1 MKIFIHGLESSG
13 SGYKGRF
20 FKKIF
25 PDILCPDFQG
35 DFNVRMRK
43 LKNIL
48 NNKKDILIIGSSY
61 GGLMATKFAY
71 DFPDKVKKL
80 ILLAPAIIFENI
92 ITDEMKINVSAVIYH
107 GIKDNVVPLQ
117 ETRKLAEKVFPVL
130 NFIEVDDDHFLHK
143 TIYKIKWDELI

>member
-48 NNKKDILIIGSSY
+48 SNKKDILIIGSSY
-61 GGLMATKFAY
+61 GGLMATKYAI
-71 DFPDKVKKL
+71 DNSNRVNKL
-80 ILLAPAIIFENI
+80 ILLAPAIIYENVIFENNEVYTPTI
-92 ITDEMKINVSAVIYH
+92 IFHGLKDDVVDLNKTKELAQKIFKN
-107 GIKDNVVPLQ
+107 
-117 ETRKLAEKVFPVL
+117 L
-130 NFIEVDDDHFLHK
+130 NFIEVDDDHFLYK
-143 TIYKIKWDELI
+143 TIHKIKWNELI